1 MMGNR
6 VKGAGT
12 GNGEKGASHGEREN
26 EKWEQNR
33 ELEMKILIARS

>member
-6 VKGAGT
+6 VKGAG
-12 GNGEKGASHGEREN
+12 NGKRGASHREREN

-33 ELEMKILIARS
+33 QLAMKKY